1 MCVRAPRCLTTHASP
16 FFRRAPPMRRCDA
29 MALTES
35 INSIVEG
42 NRLAHVNPSTPSSVV
57 CQKSQVRTPILSM
70 RLACVPCVVRNT
82 CPRCTV
88 GPRASP
94 SVARASRISHHASC
108 TFNSI
113 QRTRE
118 ASFHPT
124 TMTMT
129 TTTVTT
135 VRPMGWM
142 RVVERRTSSI
152 AHGDD
157 HATRRRSAAQR
168 SADRRT
174 THDGRLTR
182 RTTRT
187 GATTDGPDAPRRP
200 PRVVLDAYCL
210 RIYKYEA
217 GISNIYPEVGVSN
230 RGGAT
235 HGHMDACVRGPRA
248 CARWMWMARACAC
261 ACAW

>member
-57 CQKSQVRTPILSM
+57 CQKSLAYTYPIYARM
-70 RLACVPCVVRNT
+70 CVPCVVRNT

-108 TFNSI
+108 TCNSI

-124 TMTMT
+124 TMTTMT
-129 TTTVTT
+129 TTMTT

-142 RVVERRTSSI
+142 RVERTSNVVDR
-152 AHGDD
+152 A
-157 HATRRRSAAQR
+157 RRR
-168 SADRRT
+168 
-174 THDGRLTR
+174 
-182 RTTRT
+182 
-187 GATTDGPDAPRRP
+187 PR
-200 PRVVLDAYCL
+200 D
-210 RIYKYEA
+210 
-217 GISNIYPEVGVSN
+217 
-230 RGGAT
+230 
-235 HGHMDACVRGPRA
+235 
-248 CARWMWMARACAC
+248 
-261 ACAW
+261 